1 MNGGVAMS
9 SHEIR
14 HQALTNNASGQLN
27 SLAFTA
33 RAPTKNWLGF
43 SNRKG
48 VIADGAGGEMMLS
61 VKPVKTVN
69 FLSRMNFNDRF
80 MSNIL
85 V

>member
-1 MNGGVAMS
+1 MTLPIDGAMS

-14 HQALTNNASGQLN
+14 PQALTNNASGQLTLN

-48 VIADGAGGEMMLS
+48 VIADGAGGEMTLS
-61 VKPVKTVN
+61 VKAK
-69 FLSRMNFNDRF
+69 
-80 MSNIL
+80 
-85 V
+85 